1 MAYKKIEL
9 VSFLKR
15 LDRIFLENP
24 DLWYEFIL
32 PKEKAEEFRI
42 KYKNN
47 YSKIWHE
54 HFSECWATISLKSK
68 ICYYDEEK
76 SDHFAGRSVNGSNCP
91 DWMQCPT
98 YGKWKCRS
106 CQCEWNFC
114 STGRTEFL
122 SALSAGQYAECI
134 WRNVW

>member
-15 LDRIFLENP
+15 LDRIFLENT

-54 HFSECWATISLKSK
+54 HCSECWATISLKSK

-76 SDHFAGRSVNGSNCP
+76 RTSYVKNALKKCKKIKKQSVISVF
-91 DWMQCPT
+91 
-98 YGKWKCRS
+98 K
-106 CQCEWNFC
+106 
-114 STGRTEFL
+114 L
-122 SALSAGQYAECI
+122 
-134 WRNVW
+134 

>member
-47 YSKIWHE
+47 YSKIWHG
-54 HFSECWATISLKSK
+54 HCSECWATINLKSK

-76 SDHFAGRSVNGSNCP
+76 RTGYVKNAL
-91 DWMQCPT
+91 
-98 YGKWKCRS
+98 KKCKKIKKTK
-106 CQCEWNFC
+106 CK
-114 STGRTEFL
+114 L
-122 SALSAGQYAECI
+122 SI
-134 WRNVW
+134 

>member
-54 HFSECWATISLKSK
+54 HCSECWATINLKSK

-76 SDHFAGRSVNGSNCP
+76 NWLCKKCFEKMQKDKKSVSSVF
-91 DWMQCPT
+91 
-98 YGKWKCRS
+98 K
-106 CQCEWNFC
+106 
-114 STGRTEFL
+114 L
-122 SALSAGQYAECI
+122 
-134 WRNVW
+134 

>member
-54 HFSECWATISLKSK
+54 H
-68 ICYYDEEK
+68 
-76 SDHFAGRSVNGSNCP
+76 
-91 DWMQCPT
+91 
-98 YGKWKCRS
+98 
-106 CQCEWNFC
+106 C
-114 STGRTEFL
+114 S
-122 SALSAGQYAECI
+122 
-134 WRNVW
+134 

>member
-47 YSKIWHE
+47 YS
-54 HFSECWATISLKSK
+54 ECWATISLKSK

-76 SDHFAGRSVNGSNCP
+76 RTGYVKNAL
-91 DWMQCPT
+91 
-98 YGKWKCRS
+98 KKCKKIKKTK
-106 CQCEWNFC
+106 CK
-114 STGRTEFL
+114 L
-122 SALSAGQYAECI
+122 SI
-134 WRNVW
+134 

>member
-42 KYKNN
+42 KYKNLAWTLFWMLGYN
-47 YSKIWHE
+47 KFEIKNLLLWWRKKDWLCKKC
-54 HFSECWATISLKSK
+54 F
-68 ICYYDEEK
+68 EK
-76 SDHFAGRSVNGSNCP
+76 
-91 DWMQCPT
+91 MQKDKKT
-98 YGKWKCRS
+98 KR
-106 CQCEWNFC
+106 N
-114 STGRTEFL
+114 L
-122 SALSAGQYAECI
+122 SI
-134 WRNVW
+134 